1 MKFGL
6 FGRLAFVL
14 AVLLLAGT
22 YLVPA
27 LVFFTPPGSA
37 EKPEN
42 AFVEEYFPK
51 TRLNLGLDLLGG
63 IHLTLGVEVDR
74 AIETSLTQHGNA
86 ITMDAR
92 KQNILMTKPRLLPT
106 GSLELTL
113 ADATKQD
120 DFEELIAKTYPGLS
134 LSSPAKSG
142 AGYLVYTALY
152 TETEKKAIAEM
163 EETVRQAQA
172 DRDENK
178 LLRDLLDLRAQRR
191 DLSDF
196 EAAAITEHSVTNW
209 ASSLTLNKGTAHG
222 VEAGDSVIDATG
234 ALVGVIDEAGHNWST
249 VLTTVDTDTSLG
261 ARVFRTKDLG
271 LAQGDFSLM
280 GKNLL
285 RLDYLPSDCELLSGD
300 LVETS
305 GLGGFFPSGLVI
317 GYVREVQLD
326 DSGAASY
333 AIVAPAVDFDE
344 LTEVFVIKSFDIVT

>member
-1 MKFGL
+1 MRNFLRNNGIWVL
-6 FGRLAFVL
+6 FAGAVIAVALALMSFFSASSSPLANLTGVL
-14 AVLLLAGT
+14 ASPFRSAYTAVAT
-22 YLVPA
+22 WFNDKQAYYKDVTA
-27 LVFFTPPGSA
+27 L
-37 EKPEN
+37 EEEN
-42 AFVEEYFPK
+42 AA
-51 TRLNLGLDLLGG
+51 L
-63 IHLTLGVEVDR
+63 
-74 AIETSLTQHGNA
+74 
-86 ITMDAR
+86 
-92 KQNILMTKPRLLPT
+92 KQ
-106 GSLELTL
+106 
-113 ADATKQD
+113 
-120 DFEELIAKTYPGLS
+120 
-134 LSSPAKSG
+134 
-142 AGYLVYTALY
+142 
-152 TETEKKAIAEM
+152 AIAEM

-234 ALVGVIDEAGHNWST
+234 ALVGVIDEAGYNWST

-280 GKNLL
+280 GENLL

-317 GYVREVQLD
+317 GYVQEVRLD

>member
-1 MKFGL
+1 MRNFLKHNGIWVL
-6 FGRLAFVL
+6 FAGAVIAVALALMSFFSASSSPLANLTGVL
-14 AVLLLAGT
+14 ASPFRSAYTAVAT
-22 YLVPA
+22 WFNDKQAYYKDVTA
-27 LVFFTPPGSA
+27 L
-37 EKPEN
+37 EEEN
-42 AFVEEYFPK
+42 A
-51 TRLNLGLDLLGG
+51 
-63 IHLTLGVEVDR
+63 
-74 AIETSLTQHGNA
+74 
-86 ITMDAR
+86 
-92 KQNILMTKPRLLPT
+92 
-106 GSLELTL
+106 
-113 ADATKQD
+113 
-120 DFEELIAKTYPGLS
+120 
-134 LSSPAKSG
+134 
-142 AGYLVYTALY
+142 AL
-152 TETEKKAIAEM
+152 KKAIAEM
-163 EETVRQAQA
+163 EETVRRAQA

-178 LLRDLLDLRAQRR
+178 LLRQLLDLRAQRR

-234 ALVGVIDEAGHNWST
+234 ALVGVIDEAGYNWST

-280 GKNLL
+280 GENLL